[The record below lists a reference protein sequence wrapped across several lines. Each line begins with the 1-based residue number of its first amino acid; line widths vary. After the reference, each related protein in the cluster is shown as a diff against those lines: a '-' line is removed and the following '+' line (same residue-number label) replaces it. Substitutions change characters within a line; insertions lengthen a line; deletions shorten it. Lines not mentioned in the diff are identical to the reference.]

1 MHLPTAAGGSSHARR
16 RCLALLGAA
25 VVAAAPGLALATQ
38 AEDAAEAKKIVSR
51 AQGTLQELLKDK
63 ELDSLRAGLKQAKA
77 VLIFPTVLKAGFLL
91 GGSGGHGVLL
101 VRHGANDW
109 SPPAF
114 YTMGSVSF
122 GLQAGA
128 QDSAV
133 AILINSDR
141 VVASLMESS
150 VKLGGGFSAAVGAQG
165 VGQGANL
172 TADFVSYSKAKG
184 AFIGMSLEGSVLD
197 VRDTL
202 NQAYYGKA
210 IKPAAIVKGSQDPHA
225 GALRSALAKA
235 AK

>member
-1 MHLPTAAGGSSHARR
+1 MGAT
-16 RCLALLGAA
+16 LL
-25 VVAAAPGLALATQ
+25 AAASPLAWATQ
-38 AEDAAEAKKIVSR
+38 AEDATEAQKIVSR
-51 AQGTLQELLKDK
+51 AQGTLQELLSDK
-63 ELDSLRAGLKQAKA
+63 ELDSLRAGLKKAKA
-77 VLIFPTVLKAGFLL
+77 VLIFPTVLKAGFML

-101 VRHGANDW
+101 VRHGAHDW
-109 SPPAF
+109 SAPAF

-133 AILINSDR
+133 AILVNSDKA
-141 VVASLMESS
+141 VASLMDNS
-150 VKLGGGFSAAVGAQG
+150 VRLGGGFSAAVGPQG

-184 AFIGMSLEGSVLD
+184 AFLGMSLEGSVLD

-210 IKPAAIVKGSQDPHA
+210 LKPAQIVKLGKDPHA
-225 GALRSALAKA
+225 GGLRGALAAA